1 MCLALEVEGDP
12 DRLLRGDHCG
22 GHGPRA
28 RKEGGEAEGMRRM
41 VMSTAVSIS
50 AAPPIGSEIGLPLPT
65 PTAESLTDGAGGS
78 VRAAAWLPGWVSVHM
93 FLRCV

>member
-28 RKEGGEAEGMRRM
+28 RKESGEAEGMRRM
-41 VMSTAVSIS
+41 VMSTAVSIN
-50 AAPPIGSEIGLPLPT
+50 AAPPIGSEIGLPSPT
-65 PTAESLTDGAGGS
+65 PTAGPLTSL
-78 VRAAAWLPGWVSVHM
+78 
-93 FLRCV
+93 